1 MSRSEPTD
9 PWPSGPSFGDPSSG
23 GPDWFDVDGPDQE
36 QPDPGPGR
44 AEQASRAR
52 RLVADAL
59 SRTERTRGQLEQL
72 LARKEIESEVAEE
85 ILDRFTEL
93 GLIDDAQYARMFV
106 ESRHINRGLGAQ
118 ALAFQLRQRGVDG
131 ELVAAALGQLDSEQ
145 QFETA
150 CRLAESRLARMSGLD
165 AQVAQRRL
173 AGFLARKGYSGDIA
187 LRAVRFAFDNRS
199 SDV

>member
-1 MSRSEPTD
+1 M
-9 PWPSGPSFGDPSSG
+9 
-23 GPDWFDVDGPDQE
+23 
-36 QPDPGPGR
+36 
-44 AEQASRAR
+44 
-52 RLVADAL
+52 
-59 SRTERTRGQLEQL
+59 
-72 LARKEIESEVAEE
+72 LARKGIEPEVAEE

-106 ESRHINRGLGAQ
+106 ESRHANRGLGAQ

-131 ELVAAALGQLDSEQ
+131 ELVTAALGQLDSEQ

-173 AGFLARKGYSGDIA
+173 AGFLARKGYSGDVA
-187 LRAVRFAFDNRS
+187 LRAVRYAFDNQVS
-199 SDV
+199 TD